1 MKTHKLAVHFRNN
14 DIIFFKKVKY
24 SKQACYTFKFHS
36 EIKIWLKPWC
46 QQTTCI
52 TNKTCDAI
60 KIIIYISLTNE
71 IENSRTNILLSKK
84 YNNGICELFQF
95 EHANFQSCT
104 SCPKCRRIFD
114 YYEVCQLFTWILS
127 SKYPVYTLIRYA
139 NKHGFF
145 PLKLKKWFGV
155 LQEYPIINNILLY
168 DIRIGGIDCIKLN
181 HQE

>member
-60 KIIIYISLTNE
+60 KKIIYISLTNE
-71 IENSRTNILLSKK
+71 IENSRTNFSNILLSKK
-84 YNNGICELFQF
+84 YNNGICELFKF
-95 EHANFQSCT
+95 EHVNFQ
-104 SCPKCRRIFD
+104 
-114 YYEVCQLFTWILS
+114 
-127 SKYPVYTLIRYA
+127 
-139 NKHGFF
+139 
-145 PLKLKKWFGV
+145 
-155 LQEYPIINNILLY
+155 
-168 DIRIGGIDCIKLN
+168 IRIGINISSCNLFPNPINFFLLCYVYSWIL
-181 HQE
+181 